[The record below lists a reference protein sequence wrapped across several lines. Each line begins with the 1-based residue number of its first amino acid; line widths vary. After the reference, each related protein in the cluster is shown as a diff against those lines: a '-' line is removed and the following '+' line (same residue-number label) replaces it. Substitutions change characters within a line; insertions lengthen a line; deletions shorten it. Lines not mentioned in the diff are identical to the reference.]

1 MLIFFRKV
9 PDMGL
14 NGTLGYNM
22 NLLTELSELLVE
34 SSPAYSLCPQ
44 KNATLASRGVKQF
57 QIWPNLYKNLLIFI
71 YLSIKVYYMINLMI
85 FIF

>member
-34 SSPAYSLCPQ
+34 SSPAYALCPQ
-44 KNATLASRGVKQF
+44 KNAVLVDGMTPGYIGQE
-57 QIWPNLYKNLLIFI
+57 NCLYMEMKLLMFD
-71 YLSIKVYYMINLMI
+71 
-85 FIF
+85 